1 MSLQPPSRPDARHD
15 AGGSA
20 PHADGAHHLVQM
32 ANDIGNFFRAEERRE
47 DAIAAIANHIRKY
60 WTPRMRDKILAHVK
74 AHGTDGLDE
83 LPQAALRSLAE
94 LPHAKPPHEPHGGDA
109 G

>member
-1 MSLQPPSRPDARHD
+1 MSLPPSSPGTPNDVA
-15 AGGSA
+15 GSA
-20 PHADGAHHLVQM
+20 PHADGVHHLVQM

-60 WTPRMRDKILAHVK
+60 WTPRMREKLLAHVK

-83 LPQAALRSLAE
+83 LSRAAVGSLIE
-94 LPHAKPPHEPHGGDA
+94 KPHANTPEPPGGDA

>member
-1 MSLQPPSRPDARHD
+1 MSLPPSSPGAPNDVV
-15 AGGSA
+15 GGT
-20 PHADGAHHLVQM
+20 PHADGVHHLVQM

-60 WTPRMRDKILAHVK
+60 WTPRMRQKLLAHVK
-74 AHGTDGLDE
+74 AHGSDGLDE
-83 LPQAALRSLAE
+83 LPRGAVRSLVE
-94 LPHAKPPHEPHGGDA
+94 EPHAKTHEPPGGDA

>member
-1 MSLQPPSRPDARHD
+1 MSLQPSSPGAPNDAASRALHT
-15 AGGSA
+15 
-20 PHADGAHHLVQM
+20 DGTQHLVQM
-32 ANDIGNFFRAEERRE
+32 VNDIGNFFRAEERRE

-60 WTPRMRDKILAHVK
+60 WTPRMREKLLAHVK

-83 LPQAALRSLAE
+83 LSCAAVISLIE
-94 LPHAKPPHEPHGGDA
+94 KPHAKTPEPPGGDA